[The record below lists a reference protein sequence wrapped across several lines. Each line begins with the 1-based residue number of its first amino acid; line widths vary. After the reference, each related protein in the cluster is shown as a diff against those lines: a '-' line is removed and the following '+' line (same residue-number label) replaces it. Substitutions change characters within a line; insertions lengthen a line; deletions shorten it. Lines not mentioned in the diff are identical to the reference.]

1 MNAPGGIRIFEKHL
15 GTYYAWSLATLIK
28 HFIEHQIT
36 QKISLIIKNLVGM
49 TKILKLIMFNVKK
62 TKLLS
67 ILMKIK

>member
-1 MNAPGGIRIFEKHL
+1 MLIPFGAFD
-15 GTYYAWSLATLIK
+15 YAWSLATLIK

-49 TKILKLIMFNVKK
+49 TKLLKLIMFNVKK